1 PFPADKN
8 AVAAD
13 FRRYRAF
20 REFILVAGTFPSF
33 WLQHSVRGLSCSL
46 FFGPAGP
53 ISLKTVHRTVFQA
66 LDVPVP
72 FVLPSAFPPT
82 AR

>member
-1 PFPADKN
+1 I
-8 AVAAD
+8 AAATGLSGIL
-13 FRRYRAF
+13 Y
-20 REFILVAGTFPSF
+20 FIFVAGTFPSF
-33 WLQHSVRGLSCSL
+33 WLQHPVRGFSCSL

-53 ISLKTVHRTVFQA
+53 ISLKTVHRTVFRA

-72 FVLPSAFPPT
+72 FLLPFSFPPT